1 MSLSLTPAKRQH
13 GRNHENSNGKKF
25 QKLASS
31 NSTKQLRKTSS
42 GGAVFR
48 VLCSSSR
55 IESVIG
61 KESNII
67 SQIRQETGSKVRIDD
82 SVPGC
87 DERVIFIM
95 GLDKDAEGSNQHNK
109 NDNEDLKS
117 AQEQGSAEDYNV
129 NDADKETPTN
139 AEDILSKKGTSS
151 VHNALLLVFENFFEG
166 ERETEDTNE
175 ESNGSATVTLRLLV
189 LSGQVGCLLG
199 RGGSVIKQMSAESG
213 AQIRVLPR
221 DKLPQCA
228 SSADEVV
235 QITGLTDAVK
245 KAIKIVAD
253 QILQNASH
261 DHESNPS
268 NSSGPSSHSQSNHV
282 PRPESHSHR
291 SLPSHGASFGGGFR
305 DGADFNSGVPPLFPK
320 FLDNFMPGRMDAPD
334 IVTVRLLCPDER
346 VGSVIGKGGAIIK
359 TLQHESGCEIKV
371 LEGTS
376 DGEERMIIVSGP
388 AHPDDRISAVQD
400 AVLRVQNRIAKA
412 IPDSKEKGVTAK
424 LLVPSNQIG
433 CLLGKG
439 GSIISE
445 MRKAT
450 GAYIRILGKDQ
461 FSKNASENEVVQING
476 EPEVVQ
482 EALLQITT
490 RLQHHFF
497 RDAFPSIN
505 HPSNLAFSDRAPPF
519 PSFMGRREVSPP
531 GMFPNLGPSFRNIDY
546 VGAPPLHGGFHPH
559 DEHPP
564 ILHDIHRHG
573 IPNISERPWHPLNLM
588 EGGPMGLLDHGGPPQ
603 RRMSGFG
610 GGSQQAIIT
619 NTTVEVVVPSSLVPT
634 IYGEDGGC
642 LRQIRQISDAKI
654 TITDPKPGAPETV
667 IVISGTPEQTHA
679 AQSLIQAFVM
689 LEHETS

>member
-13 GRNHENSNGKKF
+13 SRKHENSNGKKF
-25 QKLASS
+25 QKSASL
-31 NSTKQLRKTSS
+31 NSPKQPRKTLS
-42 GGAVFR
+42 GGAILR
-48 VLCSSSR
+48 VLCPSSR
-55 IESVIG
+55 IESVIE
-61 KESNII
+61 KKSNIL
-67 SQIRQETGSKVRIDD
+67 SQIRQETGAKVRIDD
-82 SVPGC
+82 PVPGC

-95 GLDKDAEGSNQHNK
+95 GLDKEDESSNQHK
-109 NDNEDLKS
+109 KIDNEDSKS
-117 AQEQGSAEDYNV
+117 SKEQGTSDDHNV
-129 NDADKETPTN
+129 NDVDKETPTN
-139 AEDILSKKGTSS
+139 VDDLLSKKGTSS
-151 VHNALLLVFENFFEG
+151 VQNALLLVFEIFFEG
-166 ERETEDTNE
+166 EGETEDTNE
-175 ESNGSATVTLRLLV
+175 ESNGSGTVTLRLLV
-189 LSGQVGCLLG
+189 LSSQVGCLLG
-199 RGGSVIKQMSAESG
+199 MGGSIIKQMSAESG

-235 QITGLTDAVK
+235 QITGLADAVK
-245 KAIKIVAD
+245 KALRTASD
-253 QILQNASH
+253 QILENASH
-261 DHESNPS
+261 DNGSSPS
-268 NSSGPSSHSQSNHV
+268 DSFKPTSQPHSNHV

-291 SLPSHGASFGGGFR
+291 SLPSHGALGGGFR
-305 DGADFNSGVPPLFPK
+305 DGADFHSGGPQLFPK
-320 FLDNFMPGRMDAPD
+320 FHENFMPGRMDAPE
-334 IVTVRLLCPDER
+334 IVTFRLLCPGER
-346 VGSVIGKGGAIIK
+346 VGGVIGKGGAVIK
-359 TLQHESGCEIKV
+359 TLQHEIGCEIKV
-371 LEGTS
+371 LEGAS
-376 DGEERMIIVSGP
+376 DAEERMILVSGP

-400 AVLRVQNRIAKA
+400 AVLRVLNRVAKA
-412 IPDSKEKGVTAK
+412 IPDSKEKSVMAK

-439 GSIISE
+439 GSIIGE
-445 MRKAT
+445 MRKVT

-461 FSKNASENEVVQING
+461 IPKSASENEEVVQING
-476 EPEVVQ
+476 ELEVVQ

-531 GMFPNLGPSFRNIDY
+531 GMFPKHGPSFRNADY
-546 VGAPPLHGGFHPH
+546 IGLPPMHGGFHPH

-564 ILHDIHRHG
+564 FMHDIHRHG
-573 IPNISERPWHPLNLM
+573 GPNISERSWHPQNLID
-588 EGGPMGLLDHGGPPQ
+588 GPMGLLEHGGPPQ

-610 GGSQQAIIT
+610 GGSPQPVIT
-619 NTTVEVVVPSSLVPT
+619 NTTVDVVVPSSLVPI

-667 IVISGTPEQTHA
+667 IIISGTPEQTHA

-689 LEHETS
+689 LENESS